1 MEDDLKGEFVLSENK
16 IVRKTPHFF
25 SSFFQNPGGLS
36 FQEQEKNEE
45 IILLLRRHFIT
56 NVPWILFVLFLAI
69 LPITFPLLA
78 ITFPFPPLSSLT
90 IVFMV
95 SFYYLILF
103 GLALLNFTLWYFH
116 IGLVTNIR
124 IVDIDLSGLLY
135 RHVATARHESV
146 EEVTYD
152 QIGFVTSLFN
162 YGNVHVQT
170 AGATANIEF
179 DRVPRPAKVADIIGD
194 LANPV

>member
-1 MEDDLKGEFVLSENK
+1 MDENLTGEFVLNETK
-16 IVRKTPHFF
+16 AVRKTPHFF
-25 SSFFQNPGGLS
+25 SAFFQNPAGLS
-36 FQEQEKNEE
+36 FQEQEESEE
-45 IILLLRRHFIT
+45 IVLLLRRHFIT
-56 NVPWILFVLFLAI
+56 NVPWIAFVLFLAI
-69 LPITFPLLA
+69 LPIAFPLLA
-78 ITFPFPPLSSLT
+78 STFPFPPLSAFTISLMT
-90 IVFMV
+90 A
-95 SFYYLILF
+95 FYYLILF
-103 GLALLNFTLWYFH
+103 GFVLLNFTLWYFH

-179 DRVPRPAKVADIIGD
+179 DRVPRPARVADIIGD